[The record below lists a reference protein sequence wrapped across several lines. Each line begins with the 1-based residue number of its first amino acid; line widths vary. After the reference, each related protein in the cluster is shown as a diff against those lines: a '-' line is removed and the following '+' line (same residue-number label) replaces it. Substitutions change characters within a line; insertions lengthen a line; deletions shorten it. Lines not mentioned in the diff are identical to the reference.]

1 MSQEKT
7 KWFIETARRYGIEVV
22 KTDRAPNGG
31 EVIYFDF
38 PKTGYYNPY
47 FMIWT
52 GDENSNRKDY
62 RWHPEFGHWYMPKN
76 AKERKQYPP
85 TIHFKEEQLEE
96 KIKDYAQRK
105 GS

>member
-1 MSQEKT
+1 MAENLTQ
-7 KWFIETARRYGIEVV
+7 WFIETAKQHGIAAV

-52 GDENSNRKDY
+52 GGGPEWNV
-62 RWHPEFGHWYMPKN
+62 WHAEFGHWYFPKN
-76 AKERKQYPP
+76 RKEERQYPTTEYYP
-85 TIHFKEEQLEE
+85 PELLESA
-96 KIKDYAQRK
+96 IANYARRR

>member
-1 MSQEKT
+1 MTNKT
-7 KWFIETARRYGIEVV
+7 QWFIETAKRYGIEVT

-52 GDENSNRKDY
+52 GDDNSERKDY
-62 RWHPEFGHWYMPKN
+62 TWHAEFGHWYFPKN
-76 AKERKQYPP
+76 KEERKQYP
-85 TIHFKEEQLEE
+85 TTTYFDDALLEE
-96 KIKDYAQRK
+96 KIKDYAQRR